1 MARKGPRTP
10 RTPRARGVSRSV
22 SRGKTRASSRRA
34 KVDLAVELYAHARLA
49 LRDFGLTD
57 SELRWAINRAARLA
71 EAPRVSGPW
80 MRDIHGLGRMLLEWS
95 RDEEYVGPD
104 GKPKVL
110 AIKGPGATF
119 ETLAKRALPGSPLD
133 PIVALACE
141 TAEVRKRP
149 GGRIALLGSILVKVL
164 KSPESHLAHVIRQID
179 QFLSTSL
186 HNRRMHRQG
195 RAGGR
200 MERLSTG
207 VIVASEFK
215 PLMRELRPQIYDLLL
230 TVDSSLQAREP
241 KTRRALKRATAV
253 SVGVYVSQEPDLERA
268 GVSAPRPRK
277 ARSRR

>member
-71 EAPRVSGPW
+71 EAPRVSGPL

-149 GGRIALLGSILVKVL
+149 GGKIALLGSILVKVL

>member
-1 MARKGPRTP
+1 
-10 RTPRARGVSRSV
+10 
-22 SRGKTRASSRRA
+22 
-34 KVDLAVELYAHARLA
+34 
-49 LRDFGLTD
+49 
-57 SELRWAINRAARLA
+57 
-71 EAPRVSGPW
+71 

-133 PIVALACE
+133 PIVARACE

-149 GGRIALLGSILVKVL
+149 GGKIALLGSILVKVL

-186 HNRRMHRQG
+186 HNQRMHRQG

-215 PLMRELRPQIYDLLL
+215 ALMRELRPQIYDLLL

>member
-1 MARKGPRTP
+1 MSTWVPTGNPRCLRSKARERPLKR
-10 RTPRARGVSRSV
+10 SRS
-22 SRGKTRASSRRA
+22 
-34 KVDLAVELYAHARLA
+34 AR
-49 LRDFGLTD
+49 
-57 SELRWAINRAARLA
+57 
-71 EAPRVSGPW
+71 
-80 MRDIHGLGRMLLEWS
+80 S
-95 RDEEYVGPD
+95 RD
-104 GKPKVL
+104 L
-110 AIKGPGATF
+110 
-119 ETLAKRALPGSPLD
+119 PLD

-149 GGRIALLGSILVKVL
+149 GGKIALLGSILVKVL